1 MKDIIQDEKNY
12 YLFRALNMSDN
23 EDLEKGFITDKK
35 GKYTKIRTDKQ
46 RWEENKDNPPSK
58 YSNSTGITLEE
69 VYDHIKENYRRD
81 TNCISL
87 SSSASISEK
96 YGENYKDNYIM
107 VRIPKEEFGKKLVDA
122 EEYIIETSKIKKE
135 DKLTNEMIANIEKR
149 ANESEEFLYYGE
161 IKGKNIIKISKETLK
176 DFALLQQE
184 KRNEEIMD
192 KIEKLYNNDKKF
204 NKEDLQ
210 KIGSRISNVQIC
222 DELDNFLKAK
232 EKELEE
238 GEKQINGKN
247 I

>member
-87 SSSASISEK
+87 SSSASISKK